1 MTEKET
7 AVTDSK
13 AEAQVR
19 TIAAKVRPPFT
30 HYTQKDDDGQPVETG
45 ELPRALALVAD
56 GTDPVDACEQ
66 IIDER
71 VATSARAI
79 RARDGDPYPRMDTY
93 LPAGERRKRAL
104 DAIDG
109 APAEPASTRDAED
122 LARLRAE
129 VEQRAKD
136 DEAARAEAA
145 RVAAEKDAEIAAL
158 REQLDAATAP
168 PAKEGKP

>member
-30 HYTQKDDDGQPVETG
+30 RYTQKDDDGQPVETG

-56 GTDPVDACEQ
+56 GMDPVAACEQ
-66 IIDER
+66 IVDER
-71 VATSARAI
+71 VATSARSI
-79 RARDGDPYPRMDTY
+79 RARDGDPYPPLDSY

-104 DAIDG
+104 ESIG
-109 APAEPASTRDAED
+109 EQAPADERDTE
-122 LARLRAE
+122 LARLR
-129 VEQRAKD
+129 D
-136 DEAARAEAA
+136 EAA

-158 REQLDAATAP
+158 REQLDQATAP
-168 PAKEGKP
+168 PPEGEGKP